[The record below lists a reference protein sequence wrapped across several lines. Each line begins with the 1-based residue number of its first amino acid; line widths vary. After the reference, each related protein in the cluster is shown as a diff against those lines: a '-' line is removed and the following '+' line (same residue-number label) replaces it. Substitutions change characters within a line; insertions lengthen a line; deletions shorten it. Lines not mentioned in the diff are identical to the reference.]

1 MVGLKTDTKTPWL
14 YQINRPKNQKIKSV
28 KYCSRSCCNGSN
40 PVSFD
45 FSPVRLSMCVF
56 KALGSEQTQSQ
67 WLKRTGVKYCGRA
80 GLGGGNDSNPCSY
93 HRLFNNISRTETPLY
108 KEQDRIM
115 MIPTSLR
122 SFALA
127 SIYRADDVLTR

>member
-1 MVGLKTDTKTPWL
+1 MAVI
-14 YQINRPKNQKIKSV
+14 Q
-28 KYCSRSCCNGSN
+28 
-40 PVSFD
+40 
-45 FSPVRLSMCVF
+45 SPLTFLQCVF
-56 KALGSEQTQSQ
+56 QCVSSKQTQSQ
-67 WLKRTGVKYCGRA
+67 CLKKTGVKYCGRA

>member
-1 MVGLKTDTKTPWL
+1 MTV
-14 YQINRPKNQKIKSV
+14 IHAI
-28 KYCSRSCCNGSN
+28 
-40 PVSFD
+40 
-45 FSPVRLSMCVF
+45 CVF
-56 KALGSEQTQSQ
+56 VFLRIFVFVYWA
-67 WLKRTGVKYCGRA
+67 WRR
-80 GLGGGNDSNPCSY
+80 GGNDSNPCSY

-108 KEQDRIM
+108 KEQDGIM

>member
-1 MVGLKTDTKTPWL
+1 MAVI
-14 YQINRPKNQKIKSV
+14 Q
-28 KYCSRSCCNGSN
+28 
-40 PVSFD
+40 
-45 FSPVRLSMCVF
+45 SPLTFLQCVF
-56 KALGSEQTQSQ
+56 QCVSSKQTQSQ
-67 WLKRTGVKYCGRA
+67 CLKKTGVKYCGGA